1 MQAIAVTAVP
11 EGEAYDPNAM
21 AQLAQVLAHRLR
33 GLVAGIEGFTDL
45 LTDSLETPD
54 QRDLALKILEGTAR
68 IESVLADL
76 QLYGETL
83 QPIMLPVRVD
93 ELLSELLAPLSD
105 AEQARVAVR
114 IAPDAADHMLEA
126 DPFLIRQALLILI
139 RNALEATARA
149 GLVEVNARSTPDGGA
164 ELSLRNDG
172 LIAVDEPER
181 VVFEPFF
188 TTKAQ
193 NLGVGLTIA
202 RRIVRLH
209 GGSLDLTDNSVE
221 NGVRF
226 TLVLPPPEWRAES

>member
-1 MQAIAVTAVP
+1 MQATPVTAVP
-11 EGEAYDPNAM
+11 EGDAHEQDAM

-76 QLYGETL
+76 QLYGELL
-83 QPIMLPVRVD
+83 QPIMLPVRLD

-105 AEQARVAVR
+105 AEQERVALR
-114 IAPDAADHMLEA
+114 MAPDAAAHMLDA

-149 GLVEVNARSTPDGGA
+149 GLVEMHARTTPDGGA

-172 LIAVDEPER
+172 FIDVDDAER
-181 VVFEPFF
+181 VVFAPFF

-209 GGSLDLTDNSVE
+209 GGSLDLTHNSVE
-221 NGVRF
+221 EGVRF
-226 TLVLPPPEWRAES
+226 TLLLPPPEWSAEP